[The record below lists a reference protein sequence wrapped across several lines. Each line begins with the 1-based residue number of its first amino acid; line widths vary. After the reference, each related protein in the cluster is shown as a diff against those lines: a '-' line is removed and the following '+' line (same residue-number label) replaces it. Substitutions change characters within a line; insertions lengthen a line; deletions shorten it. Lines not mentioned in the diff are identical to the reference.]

1 MDARTGKKIRLG
13 RILNPDSGRTIIV
26 AASHAVLTGAPSG
39 LKNNSEMKKRLGQL
53 AGANGIMLAP
63 GSVEKIEE
71 IFIGR
76 EKPSLVIHMD
86 WKSFGRPIFTPGT
99 EGISEGNI
107 SELTTVENAVSSGAD
122 AIMTYLYVGHKDNKL
137 EKEEIQRNARLA
149 AECSKYGI
157 ILIIEPRAVDD
168 YVDKSQVENA
178 KLLAWYCRM
187 AAEIGADV
195 VKCIWPGDIKAYEKI
210 ASETTVPLVLAGGSA
225 SDDRILETMELAH
238 MAVQAGGAGVM
249 FGRRIYSS
257 ISPAAVLAG
266 LSAVVHEGATAK
278 AGAKIFS
285 DMVNKTS

>member
-13 RILNPDSGRTIIV
+13 RILSPVSGRTIIV
-26 AASHAVLTGAPSG
+26 AASHAVLSGAPSG

-99 EGISEGNI
+99 EGISEGNV

-178 KLLAWYCRM
+178 KLLSWYCRM

-195 VKCIWPGDIKAYEKI
+195 VKCIWPGDVKAYEKI

-225 SDDRILETMELAH
+225 SDDRILETMELAY

>member
-1 MDARTGKKIRLG
+1 
-13 RILNPDSGRTIIV
+13 
-26 AASHAVLTGAPSG
+26 
-39 LKNNSEMKKRLGQL
+39 
-53 AGANGIMLAP
+53 
-63 GSVEKIEE
+63 
-71 IFIGR
+71 
-76 EKPSLVIHMD
+76 MD

-195 VKCIWPGDIKAYEKI
+195 VKCIWPGDIKSYEKI

-285 DMVNKTS
+285 DMTNKTS